1 MKKYIDNI
9 IMAFRSPENVQRNE
23 LVRFE
28 LVSSIRAPANAAQ
41 QQKNG
46 YKFTINDRGTF
57 FDWFNAFFEVRF
69 KLDLK
74 ANGGD
79 NADTRTTIINGAHSL
94 IKHMVI
100 KSAGKIIYDTDN
112 LHLVTFAK
120 NLLEYSDDY
129 ARSVAKNSLWY
140 LDTDATSDDINT
152 GLEARRLLTEN
163 RNLVDV
169 TIPLNRY
176 SFFEELE
183 GRMLPPM
190 QLTFEIDLTDDV
202 EVLYGAADTFRL
214 VIDRFYLWVPR
225 IEPKDALMS
234 KFVSDFQKPSK
245 WKYLR
250 EMYQHS
256 DVTRNSGDFRISA
269 SIDKVRHVFVYLQ
282 RLKNNS
288 MTANPYIYDTFK
300 LNAADTN
307 CKLLSCRLEYGNG
320 VFYPELDYD
329 EESKSRI
336 FSDLMNY
343 SWKKNDYN
351 TGTQLNVSN
360 WESLF
365 PLLYFDLSYQAEQVS
380 RDPKQLVLRY
390 RINQAATADFQ
401 LHAIVLYEQDVVIDK
416 VGDQL
421 VIV

>member
-1 MKKYIDNI
+1 
-9 IMAFRSPENVQRNE
+9 MAFRSPENVQRNE
-23 LVRFE
+23 LVRFQLE
-28 LVSSIRAPANAAQ
+28 SNIRAPANAAE

-46 YKFTINDRGTF
+46 YKFVINDRGTF
-57 FDWFNAFFEVRF
+57 YDWFNAFFEVRF

-79 NADTRTTIINGAHSL
+79 NADARCTIINGSHSL

-140 LDTDATSDDINT
+140 LDSDATSDDTNT
-152 GLEARRLLTEN
+152 GLEARRLLTAD
-163 RNLVDV
+163 RKLVNV

-190 QLTFEIDLTDDV
+190 QLNFEIDLNNDV
-202 EVLYGAADTFRL
+202 EALYGAVDTVRL

-225 IEPKDALMS
+225 LEPKDALMS
-234 KFVSDFQKPSK
+234 KFISDFQKPSK

-256 DVTRNSGDFRISA
+256 DTTRNSGDFRISA
-269 SIDKVRHVFVYLQ
+269 SIDRVRHVFVYLQ

-288 MTANPYIYDTFK
+288 MTENPYIYDTFK
-300 LNAADTN
+300 LNAADNN

-351 TGTQLNVSN
+351 TGTQLNVIN
-360 WESLF
+360 WESLY

-380 RDPKQLVLRY
+380 RDPKQLILRY
-390 RINQAATADFQ
+390 RINQASTADFQ

>member
-1 MKKYIDNI
+1 
-9 IMAFRSPENVQRNE
+9 MAFRSPENVQRNE
-23 LVRFE
+23 LVRFQLE
-28 LVSSIRAPANAAQ
+28 SNIRAPANAAE

-46 YKFTINDRGTF
+46 YKFVINDRGTF
-57 FDWFNAFFEVRF
+57 YDWFNAFFEVRF

-79 NADTRTTIINGAHSL
+79 NADSRCTIINGSHSL

-140 LDTDATSDDINT
+140 LDSDATSDDTNT
-152 GLEARRLLTEN
+152 GLEARRLLTAD
-163 RNLVDV
+163 RKLVNV

-190 QLTFEIDLTDDV
+190 QLNFEIDLNNDV
-202 EVLYGAADTFRL
+202 EALYGAVNTVRL

-225 IEPKDALMS
+225 LEPKDALMS
-234 KFVSDFQKPSK
+234 KFISDFQKPSK

-282 RLKNNS
+282 RLKNNT
-288 MTANPYIYDTFK
+288 MTENPYIYDTFK
-300 LNAADTN
+300 LNAADNN

-351 TGTQLNVSN
+351 TGTQLNVIN
-360 WESLF
+360 WESLY

-380 RDPKQLVLRY
+380 RDPKQLILRY
-390 RINQAATADFQ
+390 RLNVASHADGFQ
-401 LHAIVLYEQDVVIDK
+401 VHAIVLYEQEVVIDK

>member
-1 MKKYIDNI
+1 
-9 IMAFRSPENVQRNE
+9 MAFRSPETVQRNE

-28 LVSSIRAPANAAQ
+28 LVSNIRAPANAAE

-57 FDWFNAFFEVRF
+57 YDWFNAYFEVRF
-69 KLDLK
+69 KIDLI
-74 ANGGD
+74 ADGAD
-79 NADTRTTIINGAHSL
+79 NADGRSTIINGSHSL
-94 IKHMVI
+94 IKHLVI

-140 LDTDATSDDINT
+140 LDTDATSDDTNT
-152 GLEARRLLTEN
+152 GLEARRLLTAS

-190 QLTFEIDLTDDV
+190 QLTFEIDLNNDA
-202 EVLYGAADTFRL
+202 ELLFGAINTTRL
-214 VIDRFYLWVPR
+214 TIDRFYLWVPR
-225 IEPKDALMS
+225 LEPKDAMMT
-234 KFVSDFQKPSK
+234 KFIKDFQKPSK

-269 SIDKVRHVFVYLQ
+269 SIDKVRYVFVYLQ
-282 RLKNNS
+282 RLKNNN
-288 MTANPYIYDTFK
+288 MRANPYIYDTF
-300 LNAADTN
+300 NITGADPAVTW
-307 CKLLSCRLEYGNG
+307 LSTCRLEYGNG
-320 VFYPELDYD
+320 VFYPELDY
-329 EESKSRI
+329 EQESKSRI

-351 TGTQLNVSN
+351 TGTQFNVSN
-360 WESLF
+360 WESLY

-380 RDPKQLVLRY
+380 RDPKQLILKY
-390 RINQAATADFQ
+390 RINQASTSDFQ
-401 LHAIVLYEQDVVIDK
+401 LNAIVLYEQDVVIDK

>member
-1 MKKYIDNI
+1 
-9 IMAFRSPENVQRNE
+9 MAFRSPENVQRNE
-23 LVRFE
+23 LVRFQLE
-28 LVSSIRAPANAAQ
+28 SNIRAPANAAE

-46 YKFTINDRGTF
+46 YKFVINDRGTF
-57 FDWFNAFFEVRF
+57 YDWFNAFFEVRF

-79 NADTRTTIINGAHSL
+79 NADARCTIINGSHSL

-140 LDTDATSDDINT
+140 LDSDATSDDTNT
-152 GLEARRLLTEN
+152 GLEARRLLTAD
-163 RNLVDV
+163 RKLVNV

-190 QLTFEIDLTDDV
+190 QLNFEIDLNNDV
-202 EVLYGAADTFRL
+202 EALYGAVDTVRL

-225 IEPKDALMS
+225 LEPKDALMS
-234 KFVSDFQKPSK
+234 KFISDFQKPSK

-256 DVTRNSGDFRISA
+256 DTTRNSGDFRISA
-269 SIDKVRHVFVYLQ
+269 SIDRVRHVFIYLQ
-282 RLKNNS
+282 RLKNNN

-300 LNAADTN
+300 LNAADNN

-351 TGTQLNVSN
+351 TGTQLNVIN
-360 WESLF
+360 WESLY

-380 RDPKQLVLRY
+380 RDPKQLILRY
-390 RINQAATADFQ
+390 RINQASTADFQ

>member
-1 MKKYIDNI
+1 
-9 IMAFRSPENVQRNE
+9 MAFRSPENVQRNE
-23 LVRFE
+23 LVRFQLE
-28 LVSSIRAPANAAQ
+28 SNIRAPANAAE

-46 YKFTINDRGTF
+46 YKFVINDRGTF
-57 FDWFNAFFEVRF
+57 YDWFNAFFEVRF

-140 LDTDATSDDINT
+140 LDSDATSDDTNT
-152 GLEARRLLTEN
+152 GLEARRLLTAD
-163 RNLVDV
+163 RKLVNV

-190 QLTFEIDLTDDV
+190 QLNFEIDLNNDV
-202 EVLYGAADTFRL
+202 EALYGAVDTVRL

-225 IEPKDALMS
+225 LEPKDALMS
-234 KFVSDFQKPSK
+234 KFISDFQKPSK

-269 SIDKVRHVFVYLQ
+269 SIDRVRHVFVYLQ
-282 RLKNNS
+282 RLKNNN
-288 MTANPYIYDTFK
+288 MRANPYIYDTFK
-300 LNAADTN
+300 LNAADNN

-360 WESLF
+360 WESIY

-380 RDPKQLVLRY
+380 RDPKQLILRY
-390 RINQAATADFQ
+390 RINQASAADFQ
-401 LHAIVLYEQDVVIDK
+401 LHAIVLYEQEVVIDK

>member
-1 MKKYIDNI
+1 MT
-9 IMAFRSPENVQRNE
+9 FRSPENVQRNE
-23 LVRFE
+23 LVRFQLE
-28 LVSSIRAPANAAQ
+28 SNIRAPANAAE

-46 YKFTINDRGTF
+46 YKFVINDRGTF

-79 NADTRTTIINGAHSL
+79 NGNGRTTIINGAHSL

-100 KSAGKIIYDTDN
+100 KSSGKIIYDTDN

-140 LDTDATSDDINT
+140 LDTDATSDDTNV
-152 GLEARRLLTEN
+152 GLEARRLLTAG

-190 QLTFEIDLTDDV
+190 QLSFEIDLTTDV
-202 EVLYGAADTFRL
+202 EVLYGAEDTFRL

-234 KFVSDFQKPSK
+234 KFISEFQNPSK

-256 DVTRNSGDFRISA
+256 DTTRNSGDFRISA
-269 SIDKVRHVFVYLQ
+269 SIDKVRHVFIYLQ

-288 MTANPYIYDTFK
+288 MTENPYIYDTFK
-300 LNAADTN
+300 LNAADNN

-360 WESLF
+360 WESLY

-390 RINQAATADFQ
+390 RINQASTADFQ

>member
-1 MKKYIDNI
+1 
-9 IMAFRSPENVQRNE
+9 MAFRSPENVQRNE
-23 LVRFE
+23 LVRFQLE
-28 LVSSIRAPANAAQ
+28 SNIRAPANAAE

-46 YKFTINDRGTF
+46 YKFVINDRGTF
-57 FDWFNAFFEVRF
+57 YDWFNAFFEVRF

-74 ANGGD
+74 ANAGD
-79 NADTRTTIINGAHSL
+79 NADTRTTIINGSHSL

-140 LDTDATSDDINT
+140 LDTDATSDDTNT
-152 GLEARRLLTEN
+152 GLEARRLLTAS

-190 QLTFEIDLTDDV
+190 QLNFEIDLTTDV

-225 IEPKDALMS
+225 IEPKDVLMS
-234 KFVSDFQKPSK
+234 KFISDFQKPSK

-288 MTANPYIYDTFK
+288 MTANPYIYDTFN
-300 LNAADTN
+300 LTGADPAVTW
-307 CKLLSCRLEYGNG
+307 LLSCRLEYGNG

-329 EESKSRI
+329 YESKSRI

-360 WESLF
+360 WESLY

-380 RDPKQLVLRY
+380 RDPKQLILKY
-390 RINQAATADFQ
+390 RINQASTVDFQ

>member
-1 MKKYIDNI
+1 
-9 IMAFRSPENVQRNE
+9 MAFRSPENVQRNE
-23 LVRFE
+23 LVRFQLE
-28 LVSSIRAPANAAQ
+28 SNIRAPANAAE

-46 YKFTINDRGTF
+46 YKFVINDRGTF
-57 FDWFNAFFEVRF
+57 YDWFNAFFEVRF

-79 NADTRTTIINGAHSL
+79 NADARCTIINGSHSL

-140 LDTDATSDDINT
+140 LDSDATSDDTNT
-152 GLEARRLLTEN
+152 GLEARRLLTAD
-163 RNLVDV
+163 RKLVNV

-190 QLTFEIDLTDDV
+190 QLNFEIDLNNDV
-202 EVLYGAADTFRL
+202 EALYGAVDTVRL

-225 IEPKDALMS
+225 LEPKDALMS
-234 KFVSDFQKPSK
+234 KFISDFQKPSK

-256 DVTRNSGDFRISA
+256 DTTRNSGDFRISA
-269 SIDKVRHVFVYLQ
+269 SIDRVRHVFIYLQ

-300 LNAADTN
+300 LNAADNN

-351 TGTQLNVSN
+351 TGTQLNVIN
-360 WESLF
+360 WESLY

-380 RDPKQLVLRY
+380 RDPKQLILRY
-390 RINQAATADFQ
+390 RINQASTADFQ

>member
-1 MKKYIDNI
+1 
-9 IMAFRSPENVQRNE
+9 MAFRSPENVQRNE
-23 LVRFE
+23 LVRFQLE
-28 LVSSIRAPANAAQ
+28 SNIRTPANGSE

-46 YKFTINDRGTF
+46 YKFVINDRSTF
-57 FDWFNAFFEVRF
+57 YDWFNAFFEVRF
-69 KLDLK
+69 KLDVK
-74 ANGGD
+74 ADGAD
-79 NADTRTTIINGAHSL
+79 NTDERTTVINGSHSL
-94 IKHMVI
+94 INHLVI

-140 LDTDATSDDINT
+140 LDTSDSTVADDNK
-152 GLEARRLLTEN
+152 GLEARRLLTSD
-163 RNLVDV
+163 RKLVNV
-169 TIPLNRY
+169 NIPLNRY

-190 QLTFEIDLTDDV
+190 QLTFEIDLNTDV
-202 EVLYGAADTFRL
+202 EVLYGAVNTLRL
-214 VIDRFYLWVPR
+214 TIDRFYLWVPR

-269 SIDKVRHVFVYLQ
+269 GIDKVRHVFVYLQ
-282 RLKNNS
+282 RLKNNN
-288 MTANPYIYDTFK
+288 MRENPYIYDTF
-300 LNAADTN
+300 NITGANPAVTW
-307 CKLLSCRLEYGNG
+307 LSTCRLEYGNG

-329 EESKSRI
+329 QESKSRI

-360 WESLF
+360 WDSIY

-390 RINQAATADFQ
+390 RINQASTSDFQ
-401 LHAIVLYEQDVVIDK
+401 LHAIVLYEHDVVIDK

>member
-1 MKKYIDNI
+1 MT
-9 IMAFRSPENVQRNE
+9 FRSPENVQRNE
-23 LVRFE
+23 LVRFQLE
-28 LVSSIRAPANAAQ
+28 SNIRAPANAAE

-46 YKFTINDRGTF
+46 YKFVINDRGTF

-79 NADTRTTIINGAHSL
+79 NGNTRTTIINGAHSL

-140 LDTDATSDDINT
+140 LDTDATSDDTNG
-152 GLEARRLLTEN
+152 GLEARRLLTANN
-163 RNLVDV
+163 RLVDV

-190 QLTFEIDLTDDV
+190 QLSFEIDLTTDV

-234 KFVSDFQKPSK
+234 KFISEFQKPSK

-256 DVTRNSGDFRISA
+256 DTTRNSGDFRISA
-269 SIDKVRHVFVYLQ
+269 SIDKVRHVFIYLQ

-288 MTANPYIYDTFK
+288 MTENPYIYDTFK
-300 LNAADTN
+300 LNANNNN

-351 TGTQLNVSN
+351 TGTQSNVSN
-360 WESLF
+360 WESIY
-365 PLLYFDLSYQAEQVS
+365 PLLYFDLSYQTEEVS

-390 RINQAATADFQ
+390 RINVPAAADFQ
-401 LHAIVLYEQDVVIDK
+401 LHAIVLYEKEVVIDK
-416 VGDQL
+416 LGDQL